1 MRSGISRIG
10 RFKTYES
17 GFVLTIAVLA
27 FLLMPLAQTAFGAEE
42 EVKPFS
48 NAPVSFADLVA
59 QVRNEVVNISSTTVI
74 KRGPIPS
81 PFGPHKQFRDFFGDD
96 FFERFFGQIP
106 KERRQRSLG
115 SGVVIDPKKG
125 YILTNNHVVANAE
138 EINVRLNDG
147 KEYKA
152 EVVGRDPKTDLA
164 LIKTK
169 NPLNVKIGAPLGDS
183 DAVKVGEW
191 VMAIGNPFGLER
203 TVTVGILSAKGRVI
217 GAGPYD
223 DFLQTDAAINPGNS
237 GGPLFNMKGEVIGI
251 NTAIVATGQGIGFAI
266 PINLAKELLPQLET
280 GKVIRGWLGV
290 SIQEVTE
297 DIAKSFKLE
306 KAEGALV
313 AEVMEDSPAEKG
325 GLERGDIVIG
335 FDGNDISSPN
345 ELQRAVANTLPNK
358 GVKVKVVRDGKIKTL
373 TVKVGAMPDEFPET
387 EKTITT
393 DLGLTVQTLTPELAE
408 QFDWPRGENGV
419 LITNV
424 ESGSAGD
431 EAGLR
436 RGDLIKEINR
446 QTVKD
451 TEQYKRLVGKAKA
464 GESLLLFVKRGSRTF
479 YVTMT
484 LESE

>member
-1 MRSGISRIG
+1 MRMGISRIG
-10 RFKTYES
+10 RFKPYES
-17 GFVLTIAVLA
+17 GLILGITVLA
-27 FLLMPLAQTAFGAEE
+27 FLLMLMAQTAVGAEE
-42 EVKPFS
+42 GVKPYP
-48 NAPVSFADLVA
+48 NAPISFTELVD
-59 QVRNEVVNISSTTVI
+59 QVKNEVVNISTTTVI
-74 KRGPIPS
+74 KRGPGPS
-81 PFGPHKQFRDFFGDD
+81 QFGPHKQFRDFFGDD

-138 EINVRLNDG
+138 EINVRLVDG

-169 NPLNVKIGAPLGDS
+169 KPLDVKSGAPLGDS
-183 DAVKVGEW
+183 DTVKVGEW

-266 PINLAKELLPQLET
+266 PINIAKELLPQLEK

-297 DIAKSFKLE
+297 DIAKSFKLD

-313 AEVMEDSPAEKG
+313 AEVIEDSPAEKG

-335 FDGNDISSPN
+335 FDGKDISSPN
-345 ELQRAVANTLPNK
+345 ELQRVVANTLPK
-358 GVKVKVVRDGKIKTL
+358 KRVKVKVMRDGKTRTL
-373 TVKVGAMPDEFPET
+373 TVKVGAMPDEFPEA
-387 EKTITT
+387 EKTIST
-393 DLGLTVQTLTPELAE
+393 DLGLTVQSLTPELAE
-408 QFDWPRGENGV
+408 QFDWPRDEKGV

-424 ESGSAGD
+424 ESGTAGA

-446 QTVKD
+446 QAVED
-451 TEQYKRLVGKAKA
+451 TKQYKRLVGKAKA
-464 GESLLLFVKRGSRTF
+464 GESLLLFVKRGTRTF
-479 YVTMT
+479 YVTVT